1 MLDVYG
7 LEQILPNDPNILL
20 KLVEDTESI
29 RQTAEKIGLG
39 IGYTVYPS
47 GCATVRIGYK
57 TCGTDYVVHCE
68 PSGKRACFKI
78 FPDGRYQQIPFNEVN
93 FEDLRE

>member
-20 KLVEDTESI
+20 KLVEDAESI

-39 IGYTVYPS
+39 IGFTVYPS
-47 GCATVRIGYK
+47 GFAMVRIGYK
-57 TCGTDYVVHCE
+57 SCGIDYVVHCE

-78 FPDGRYQQIPFNEVN
+78 FPDGRYQQIPFNDVN